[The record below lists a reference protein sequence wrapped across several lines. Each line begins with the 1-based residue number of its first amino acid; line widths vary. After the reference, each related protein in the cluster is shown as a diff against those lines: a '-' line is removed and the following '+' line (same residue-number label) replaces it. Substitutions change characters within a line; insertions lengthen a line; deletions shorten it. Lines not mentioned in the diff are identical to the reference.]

1 MGLRLA
7 SLFALWLALSCA
19 NEIKKGRTQNHGHYV
34 CSTWGNNHFKTFDGD
49 FYQFPGLC
57 DYNFASDCRESYQEF
72 SVHVQRAVNEN
83 GHPEMQY
90 VLITIKDVAIY
101 LTQNTVV
108 VDQEIVTTPYYSSGL
123 LIENNEVYTK
133 VYARAGLVLMWNRED
148 SLMLELDAKFNNNT
162 CGLCG
167 DYNGQQLYNEF
178 LSNDM
183 KFNPITF
190 GNMQKI
196 NKPNTVCEDPDETQ
210 TVSTCNQHRDEC
222 LNLLTS
228 SVFADCEFR
237 LNLEMYVQACM
248 QDKCACQGA
257 EDSFC
262 LCSTISEYSRQC
274 SHAGGRPGSWRTE
287 EFCPKTC
294 PGNMI
299 YQESSSPC
307 ISTCSHLEI
316 SSLCEEHFMD
326 GCFCPEGT
334 VYDDINGK
342 GCVSVNQCHCKQHG
356 SLYSP
361 GQNITNECEEC
372 TCDSGRWVCKQL
384 SCPGSCLV
392 EGGAHITTFDG
403 KKYTFH
409 GDCYYVLSK
418 KSINDTHAL
427 LAELSPC
434 GSTDKQTCLKTV
446 VLLID
451 HKKNILVF
459 RSDGTVL
466 LNELEVHL
474 PHVTASFSIFQPT
487 SYHLIV
493 HTYFGLKLQIQL
505 VPIMQLFVIVDQ
517 SAQGKL
523 QGLCGNFNGIECDDF
538 KTAGGLVEATGSA
551 FANTWKAQATCKDQ
565 VDNLEDPCAL
575 NFESENYAEYW
586 CSFLKNSESPFA
598 RCHSAIDPVEYYKR
612 CKYDTCSCKNSED
625 CLCGAL
631 SSYARACAF
640 KGIMLGGWRQTICN
654 KEVSS
659 CPASQVFRYNLTTC
673 QHTCRSLADGEKHC
687 LEGFIPIDGCGCPD
701 NTYMNEKGNCV
712 PISHCTCYYKGSYL
726 EPGDVIVKQEERCV
740 CRNAVLHCT
749 QVKIID
755 DKCLSPKIHFDCS
768 SVKSWSSQTPLQLSC
783 HTLDTDYFQTECVS
797 GCMCPQGLID
807 DGRGGCVKEQD
818 CPCIHNKEFYSP
830 GENVKVGCNK
840 CTCQKGRW
848 TCTNHVCYGTCTVY
862 GSGHYI
868 SFDGKHYDFDGHC
881 EYVAAQDYCG
891 EDPRGS
897 FSIVT
902 VNVPCGTTG
911 VTCSKA
917 IKLFL
922 GKIELKLEDK
932 QYLEIQREDGD
943 DIQYWTRTVGLYLVI
958 EASNGVMLIWD
969 KKTTIFISLL
979 PYYKGKICGLCGNF
993 DDKSNNDFTTRS
1005 GLLVTSSLEFGNS
1018 WKQSGSC
1025 PDVVDE
1031 ILPCNLKPHRKSWAE
1046 KECSIIQSKVF
1057 KDCHAK
1063 VDPTPFYDN
1072 CVHDA
1077 CSCDSGGDCECFC
1090 SAVAAYAQACNNTG
1104 VCVFWRTP
1112 DICPIF
1118 CDYYNSRNECKW
1130 HYEPCGRQI
1139 KTCRIINNVSTNFSL
1154 PYLEGCYPRCLNDKP
1169 IFDEDANTCVTE
1181 DECGCYIGNGTRYKP
1196 GEEVPTD
1203 KPCQK
1208 CECNSTGNIMC
1219 KPVPGCPSTTTPTTT
1234 PITTTTTTTT
1244 TPTTTTTTTV
1254 PTSTITTETTT
1265 VPTTTSSTSTTPC
1278 TPMYEY
1284 CWWSSWIS
1292 VSVPEYGEDK
1302 GDDET
1307 YDKIRAWNAS
1317 AICEK
1322 PRNISC
1328 RAQKLP
1334 NVPIEDLGQKVQ
1346 CDVSTGLTCN
1356 NKDQVASLI
1365 PICYNYEIS
1374 VYCCSLVCPTTTP
1387 TTPTTTES
1395 STPTASTTTESP
1407 TTTLTTTTT
1416 STIPTSTTTTKIS
1429 TSTAMT
1435 TSETTPP
1442 TTTTTTTETT
1452 TSETTTPTTTTT
1464 TTVTTTPQT
1473 TTPTTTET
1481 TTSETTTPTT
1491 TTTVTTTPQTTTP
1504 TTTTT
1509 ETTTSETTTP
1519 TTTTTTTVTTTPQT
1533 TTPTT
1538 TTTETTTSETTTPTT
1553 TTTVTTTPQTTT
1565 PTTTTTETTT
1575 SETTTPTTTTTVTTT
1590 PQTTTPTTTTTTT
1603 TTTETTTSET
1613 TTPTTTTT
1621 TTVTTTPQTTTPTTT
1636 TTTTTTETTTSETTT
1651 PTTTTT
1657 TTVTTTPQT
1666 TTPTTTT
1673 TVTTTPQTTTPT
1685 TTTTETTTSET
1696 TTPTTTTTTT
1706 VTTTPQTTTP
1716 TTTTTTETTTSET
1729 TTPTTTT
1736 TTTETTT
1743 SETTTPT
1750 TTTTTETTTSET
1762 TTPTTTTTTT
1772 ETTTS
1777 ETTTTTT
1784 TTTTATTTPVPI
1796 PTTPTIT
1803 PTTTISTET
1812 PTPIPTTTLTTSTA
1826 KHPTLTPT
1834 PTPTTATTHT
1844 TKPST
1849 TTATTMPPSTPCT
1862 PMYEYCWWSSW
1873 ISVSVPEYG
1882 EDKGDDETY
1891 DKIRAWNASA
1901 ICEKPR
1907 NISCRAQK
1915 LPNVPIEDLG
1925 QKVQCD
1931 VSTGL
1936 TCNNKDQVA
1945 SLIPICYNYEISV
1958 YCCSL
1963 VCPTTTPTTPTTT
1976 ESSTPTASTTTESP
1990 TTTLTTTTTSTI
2002 PTSTTTTKISTST
2015 AMTTSETTPPT
2026 TTTTTTETTT
2036 SETTTPTTTT
2046 TTTVTTTPQ
2055 TTTPTTTETTTSETT
2070 TPTTTTTVTTTP
2082 QTTTPTTT
2090 TTETTTSETTTPT
2103 TTTTTTVTTTPQ
2115 TTTPTTTTTETTT
2128 SETTTP
2134 TTTTT
2139 VTTTPQ
2145 TTTPTTTTTETTTS
2159 ETTTPTTTTTVTT
2172 TPQTTTP
2179 TTTTT
2184 TTTTETTTSETTTPT
2199 TTTTTTVTTTPQ
2211 TTTPTTTTTVTTTP
2225 QTTTPTTTT
2234 TETTTSETTTSTTT
2248 TIVTTTP
2255 QTTTPTT
2262 TTTETTTSETT
2273 TPTTTT
2279 TVTTTLQTTT
2289 PTTTTTETTTSETTT
2304 PTTTT
2309 TVTTTPQTTTPTT
2322 TETTTSE
2329 TTTPTTTT
2337 TVTTTPQTTTP
2348 TTTTTTTTTE
2358 TTTSETTTP
2367 TTTTT
2372 TTVTTTPQT
2381 TTPTTTTTE
2390 TTTSETTTP
2399 TTTTT
2404 TTETTTSETTTPTT
2418 TTTTTET
2425 TTPQTTT
2432 PTTTTTTTE
2441 TTTSETTTPTTTTT
2455 ETTTS
2460 ETTTPTTTTTETT
2473 TSETTTPTTT
2483 TITATTTPTTTTT
2496 TATTTS
2502 KTISTT
2508 IPYGCVLPNDTI
2520 IPPGESYWP
2529 CNCTKAICISN
2540 DTWHLNT
2547 IVCEPPPK
2555 PNCTNGLSPVLVQGE
2570 CCWHWE
2576 CDCYC
2581 TGWGDPH
2588 YVTFDGQYY
2597 SYQGNCTYVLVEE
2610 INKKIDNFGVYIDNY
2625 HCDARDRVSCPRTL
2639 IVRHETQEVHV
2650 KTLRMFPFQIQVTVN
2665 NKEVA
2670 TPYEKYGVRVF
2681 KSGINHVVEI
2691 SRLEVNITY
2700 NGLAFSIRLPYKKF
2714 GNNTQ
2719 GQCGTCTNNTAD
2731 DCMLPDGEIID
2742 NCETMADHWVINDPE
2757 KPHCSPSP
2765 TKAPPITPPP
2775 CKPSDLCK
2783 LIKEGPFKACHP
2795 FVNPDHFYAA
2805 CVFDSCAVP
2814 NSKLECA
2821 SLQSYA
2827 AVCADQGVCVD
2838 WRGHTRDTCPLKCPS
2853 HKVYKACGPIEEKTC
2868 KSSQVAQNQTSH
2880 VEGCFCP
2887 DGTIPYGDGVDVCV
2901 DSCEC
2906 CIGPDNEPRKFGE
2919 RFESDCKNCI
2929 CLEGGSG
2936 IVCEPLKC
2944 SEQEDNPS
2952 CSDEGFYEVTEVN
2965 PANICC
2971 NITSCRCNVTFCTT
2985 IPPKCKLGYELVS
2998 DIPPGKCCPTYG
3010 CVPKKVCVLQN
3021 AEYLPGSPVF
3031 ADKCH
3036 NCVCTDKS
3044 NSSGLNV
3051 ITCKHIPCIEVCQPG
3066 YELKDVKG
3074 ECCPKC
3080 VQTKCVVNK
3089 DDNTVLIL
3097 NPGKM
3102 ENDPKNNCTVYSCV
3116 SIKGQLISSTS
3127 EITCPPFNE
3136 ENCQAG
3142 TVTLLPNGCCKTC
3155 IPRESPSPCSVTQ
3168 IWNHITHNGCR
3179 SVDKV
3184 YLTQCEGSCGT
3195 FSIYS
3200 AEANSME
3207 HKCSCCRE
3215 AATSK
3220 KQVLLQCP
3228 DGKSVMH
3235 SYLHVDRCECLG
3247 TECTESSSSEN
3258 SKSNEQSKESE
3269 EKSTIER
3276 VKRAIQKILK

>member
-57 DYNFASDCRESYQEF
+57 DYNFASDCRGSYQEF

-90 VLITIKDVAIY
+90 VLITIKDVAMY
-101 LTQNTVV
+101 LTRNTVV

-123 LIENNEVYTK
+123 LIESNEVYTK

-148 SLMLELDAKFNNNT
+148 SLMLELDPKFNNNT

-183 KFNPITF
+183 IFNPITF

-196 NKPNTVCEDPDETQ
+196 NKPNTLCEDPDETQ

-237 LNLEMYVQACM
+237 LNLEKYVQACM

-287 EFCPKTC
+287 EFCPKRC

-299 YQESSSPC
+299 YLESSSPC

-316 SSLCEEHFMD
+316 SNLCEEHFMD

-334 VYDDINGK
+334 VYDDISGK

-356 SLYSP
+356 FLYSP

-418 KSINDTHAL
+418 ESINDTHAL

-565 VDNLEDPCAL
+565 VDNLEDPCVL
-575 NFESENYAEYW
+575 SFESENYAEYW

-598 RCHSAIDPVEYYKR
+598 RCHSVIDPVEYYKR
-612 CKYDTCSCKNSED
+612 CKYDTCSCKNSEE

-749 QVKIID
+749 QVKIIN
-755 DKCLSPKIHFDCS
+755 DKCPSPKIHFDCS

-797 GCMCPQGLID
+797 GCVCPHGLID
-807 DGRGGCVKEQD
+807 DGRGGCVKEKD

-830 GENVKVGCNK
+830 GEDVKVGCNK

-868 SFDGKHYDFDGHC
+868 SFDGKYYDFDGHC

-897 FSIVT
+897 LSIVT

-917 IKLFL
+917 IKIFL
-922 GKIELKLEDK
+922 GKTELKLEEK
-932 QYLEIQREDGD
+932 QYVEIQRDVGEH
-943 DIQYWTRTVGLYLVI
+943 IRYWNRTVGLYLVI

-969 KKTTIFISLL
+969 KKTTIFIKLT
-979 PYYKGKICGLCGNF
+979 PNYKGKICGLCGNF

-1005 GLLVTSSLEFGNS
+1005 GLLVTNPLEFGNS
-1018 WKQSGSC
+1018 WKLSGSC
-1025 PDVVDE
+1025 PDVVE
-1031 ILPCNLKPHRKSWAE
+1031 EVLPCNLKPHRKSWAE
-1046 KECSIIQSKVF
+1046 KECSIIRSEVF
-1057 KDCHAK
+1057 KVCHAK
-1063 VDPTPFYDN
+1063 VDPAPFYDN

-1090 SAVAAYAQACNNTG
+1090 SAVAAYAQECIKAEA
-1104 VCVFWRTP
+1104 CVFWRTP

-1118 CDYYNSRNECKW
+1118 CDYYNPRNECEW

-1139 KTCRIINNVSTNFSL
+1139 LTCRIINNVSTNFSL
-1154 PYLEGCYPRCLNDKP
+1154 PYLEGCYPRCPEEKP
-1169 IFDEDANTCVTE
+1169 IFDEDLRKCVPE
-1181 DECGCYIGNGTRYKP
+1181 DQCGCYIENGTRYENGSKIPTEDLCLEWLSFNNHPYYHTHNHHHHHHHHADNHCNYHCANINNYNRDHNSSHHDVFNLYNTPCTPMFEYCWWSSWISVSVPEYGEDKGDNETYEKIRAWNASAICEKP
-1196 GEEVPTD
+1196 QNISCRAQKLPDVPIED
-1203 KPCQK
+1203 LGQK
-1208 CECNSTGNIMC
+1208 VQCNVSTGLTC
-1219 KPVPGCPSTTTPTTT
+1219 KNKDQVESLIPVCYDYEISVYCCLSVCSTPTPTTPTTTESSTPTASTTTESPTTTLTTTTTSTIPTSTTTTKISTSTATPTPETTTPTTT
-1234 PITTTTTTTT
+1234 ITTTTTETTTSETT
-1244 TPTTTTTTTV
+1244 TPTTTTTTTTETTTSETTT
-1254 PTSTITTETTT
+1254 PTTTTTETTT
-1265 VPTTTSSTSTTPC
+1265 SETTTPTTTTTTTETTTSETTTPTTTTTTETTTSETTTPTTTTTTTTTTETTTSETTTPTTTTTSETTTPTTTTTTETTTSETTTPTTTTTTTETTTSETTTPTTTTTTETTTSETTTPTTTTTTETTTSETTTPTTTTTTTETTTSETTTPTTTTTTTETTTSETTTPTTTTTTTTTETTTSETTTPTTTTTTTETTTSETTTPTTTTTTETTTSETTTPTTTTTTTETTTSETTTPTTTTTETTTSETTTTTTITTATTTPVTTTTSSTSTTPC
-1278 TPMYEY
+1278 TPMFEY

-1307 YDKIRAWNAS
+1307 YEKIRAWNAS

-1322 PRNISC
+1322 PQNISC

-1334 NVPIEDLGQKVQ
+1334 DVPIEDLGQKVQ
-1346 CDVSTGLTCN
+1346 CNVSTGLTCK
-1356 NKDQVASLI
+1356 NKDQVESLI
-1365 PICYNYEIS
+1365 PVCYDYEIS
-1374 VYCCSLVCPTTTP
+1374 VYCCLSVCSTPTP

-1442 TTTTTTTETT
+1442 TTTTVTSTPPTTTPTTTTTTTVTTTPQTTTPTTTTTETT
-1452 TSETTTPTTTTT
+1452 TSETTTPTTTPTTTVTTTLQTTTPTTTTTETTTSETMTPTTTTTTVTTTPQTTTPTTTETTTSETTTPTTTTTTVTTTPQTTTPTTTETTTSETTTPTTTTTVTTTPQTTTPTTTETTTSETTTPTTTTTVTTTPQTTTPTTTETTTSETTTPTTTTTVTTTPQTTTPTTTETTTSETTTPTTTTTTVTTTPQTTTPTTTETTTSETTTPTTTTTVTTTPQTTTPTTTETTTSETTTPTTTTTVTTTPQTTTPTTTTTETTTSETTTPTTTTTVTTTPQTTTPTTTETTTSETTTPTTT

-1538 TTTETTTSETTTPTT
+1538 TTTVTTTPQTTPTTTTITATTTPTT

-1565 PTTTTTETTT
+1565 PT
-1575 SETTTPTTTTTVTTT
+1575 
-1590 PQTTTPTTTTTTT
+1590 
-1603 TTTETTTSET
+1603 
-1613 TTPTTTTT
+1613 
-1621 TTVTTTPQTTTPTTT
+1621 
-1636 TTTTTTETTTSETTT
+1636 
-1651 PTTTTT
+1651 
-1657 TTVTTTPQT
+1657 
-1666 TTPTTTT
+1666 
-1673 TVTTTPQTTTPT
+1673 
-1685 TTTTETTTSET
+1685 
-1696 TTPTTTTTTT
+1696 
-1706 VTTTPQTTTP
+1706 
-1716 TTTTTTETTTSET
+1716 
-1729 TTPTTTT
+1729 
-1736 TTTETTT
+1736 
-1743 SETTTPT
+1743 
-1750 TTTTTETTTSET
+1750 
-1762 TTPTTTTTTT
+1762 
-1772 ETTTS
+1772 
-1777 ETTTTTT
+1777 
-1784 TTTTATTTPVPI
+1784 I
-1796 PTTPTIT
+1796 
-1803 PTTTISTET
+1803 TTTI
-1812 PTPIPTTTLTTSTA
+1812 
-1826 KHPTLTPT
+1826 
-1834 PTPTTATTHT
+1834 AT
-1844 TKPST
+1844 
-1849 TTATTMPPSTPCT
+1849 
-1862 PMYEYCWWSSW
+1862 
-1873 ISVSVPEYG
+1873 
-1882 EDKGDDETY
+1882 
-1891 DKIRAWNASA
+1891 
-1901 ICEKPR
+1901 
-1907 NISCRAQK
+1907 
-1915 LPNVPIEDLG
+1915 
-1925 QKVQCD
+1925 
-1931 VSTGL
+1931 
-1936 TCNNKDQVA
+1936 
-1945 SLIPICYNYEISV
+1945 
-1958 YCCSL
+1958 
-1963 VCPTTTPTTPTTT
+1963 
-1976 ESSTPTASTTTESP
+1976 
-1990 TTTLTTTTTSTI
+1990 
-2002 PTSTTTTKISTST
+2002 
-2015 AMTTSETTPPT
+2015 
-2026 TTTTTTETTT
+2026 
-2036 SETTTPTTTT
+2036 
-2046 TTTVTTTPQ
+2046 
-2055 TTTPTTTETTTSETT
+2055 
-2070 TPTTTTTVTTTP
+2070 
-2082 QTTTPTTT
+2082 
-2090 TTETTTSETTTPT
+2090 
-2103 TTTTTTVTTTPQ
+2103 
-2115 TTTPTTTTTETTT
+2115 
-2128 SETTTP
+2128 
-2134 TTTTT
+2134 
-2139 VTTTPQ
+2139 
-2145 TTTPTTTTTETTTS
+2145 
-2159 ETTTPTTTTTVTT
+2159 
-2172 TPQTTTP
+2172 
-2179 TTTTT
+2179 
-2184 TTTTETTTSETTTPT
+2184 
-2199 TTTTTTVTTTPQ
+2199 
-2211 TTTPTTTTTVTTTP
+2211 
-2225 QTTTPTTTT
+2225 
-2234 TETTTSETTTSTTT
+2234 
-2248 TIVTTTP
+2248 
-2255 QTTTPTT
+2255 
-2262 TTTETTTSETT
+2262 
-2273 TPTTTT
+2273 
-2279 TVTTTLQTTT
+2279 
-2289 PTTTTTETTTSETTT
+2289 
-2304 PTTTT
+2304 
-2309 TVTTTPQTTTPTT
+2309 
-2322 TETTTSE
+2322 
-2329 TTTPTTTT
+2329 
-2337 TVTTTPQTTTP
+2337 
-2348 TTTTTTTTTE
+2348 
-2358 TTTSETTTP
+2358 
-2367 TTTTT
+2367 
-2372 TTVTTTPQT
+2372 
-2381 TTPTTTTTE
+2381 
-2390 TTTSETTTP
+2390 
-2399 TTTTT
+2399 
-2404 TTETTTSETTTPTT
+2404 
-2418 TTTTTET
+2418 
-2425 TTPQTTT
+2425 
-2432 PTTTTTTTE
+2432 
-2441 TTTSETTTPTTTTT
+2441 
-2455 ETTTS
+2455 
-2460 ETTTPTTTTTETT
+2460 
-2473 TSETTTPTTT
+2473 
-2483 TITATTTPTTTTT
+2483 
-2496 TATTTS
+2496 
-2502 KTISTT
+2502 TT
-2508 IPYGCVLPNDTI
+2508 IPYGCELPNNTI

-2540 DTWHLNT
+2540 NTWYLVT
-2547 IVCEPPPK
+2547 TECELPPK
-2555 PNCTNGLSPVLVQGE
+2555 PSCTNGLSPVLVQGE
-2570 CCWHWE
+2570 CCPQWQ

-2639 IVRHETQEVHV
+2639 IVRHETQEVRI

-2681 KSGINHVVEI
+2681 KSGINHVVDI
-2691 SRLEVNITY
+2691 SRLGVNVTY
-2700 NGLAFSIRLPYKKF
+2700 NGLAFSIRLPYQRF

-2731 DCMLPDGEIID
+2731 DCMLPGGEIIN

-2757 KPHCSPSP
+2757 KPHCFPSP
-2765 TKAPPITPPP
+2765 PTTAPSITPPP

-2838 WRGHTRDTCPLKCPS
+2838 WRGHTHDTCPLECPS
-2853 HKVYKACGPIEEKTC
+2853 HKVYKACGPIEEVTC

-2887 DGTIPYGDGVDVCV
+2887 EGTIPYGDGVDVCV
-2901 DSCEC
+2901 KICGC
-2906 CIGPDNEPRKFGE
+2906 VGPDNEPREFGE

-2944 SEQEDNPS
+2944 SEQEDKPS

-2985 IPPKCKLGYELVS
+2985 IPPKCKLGYELVG
-2998 DIPPGKCCPTYG
+2998 DIPPGKCCPTYE

-3021 AEYLPGSPVF
+3021 AEYLPGSPVL

-3036 NCVCTDKS
+3036 TCVCTDKS

-3051 ITCKHIPCIEVCQPG
+3051 ISCKHIPCIKVCQPG

-3097 NPGKM
+3097 NPGEM

-3127 EITCPPFNE
+3127 EITCPSFNE
-3136 ENCQAG
+3136 ENCKAG

-3155 IPRESPSPCSVTQ
+3155 IPLESPSPCSVTQ
-3168 IWNHITHNGCR
+3168 IWDHITHKGCR

-3228 DGKSVMH
+3228 NGKSVMH
-3235 SYLHVDRCECLG
+3235 RYLHVDRCECLD
-3247 TECTESSSSEN
+3247 TKCTESNSSEN

-3269 EKSTIER
+3269 EKSTIQR

>member
-90 VLITIKDVAIY
+90 VLITIKDVVMY
-101 LTQNTVV
+101 LTRNTVV

-123 LIENNEVYTK
+123 LIESNEVYTK

-148 SLMLELDAKFNNNT
+148 SLMLELDPKFNNNT

-183 KFNPITF
+183 IFNPITF

-196 NKPNTVCEDPDETQ
+196 NKPNTLCEDPDETQ

-237 LNLEMYVQACM
+237 LNLEKYVQACM

-287 EFCPKTC
+287 EFCPKRC

-316 SSLCEEHFMD
+316 SNLCEEHFMD

-418 KSINDTHAL
+418 ESINDTHAL

-565 VDNLEDPCAL
+565 VDNLEDPCVL
-575 NFESENYAEYW
+575 SFESENYAEYW

-598 RCHSAIDPVEYYKR
+598 RCHSVIDPVEYYKR
-612 CKYDTCSCKNSED
+612 CKYDTCSCKNSEE

-749 QVKIID
+749 QVKIIN
-755 DKCLSPKIHFDCS
+755 DKCPSPKIHFDCS

-797 GCMCPQGLID
+797 GCVCPHGLID
-807 DGRGGCVKEQD
+807 DGRGGCVKEKD

-830 GENVKVGCNK
+830 GEDVKVGCNK

-868 SFDGKHYDFDGHC
+868 SFDGKYYDFDGHC

-897 FSIVT
+897 LSIVT

-917 IKLFL
+917 IKIFL
-922 GKIELKLEDK
+922 GKTELKLEEK
-932 QYLEIQREDGD
+932 QYVEIQRDVGD
-943 DIQYWTRTVGLYLVI
+943 HVRYWNRTVGLYLVI

-969 KKTTIFISLL
+969 KKTTIFIKLT
-979 PYYKGKICGLCGNF
+979 PNYKGKICGLCGNF

-1005 GLLVTSSLEFGNS
+1005 GLLVTNPLEFGNS
-1018 WKQSGSC
+1018 WKLSGSC
-1025 PDVVDE
+1025 PDVVEE

-1046 KECSIIQSKVF
+1046 KECSIIRSEVF
-1057 KDCHAK
+1057 KVCHAK
-1063 VDPTPFYDN
+1063 VDPAPFYDN

-1090 SAVAAYAQACNNTG
+1090 SAVAAYAQECIKAEA
-1104 VCVFWRTP
+1104 CVFWRTP

-1118 CDYYNSRNECKW
+1118 CDYYNPRNECEW

-1139 KTCRIINNVSTNFSL
+1139 LTCRIINNVSTNFSL
-1154 PYLEGCYPRCLNDKP
+1154 PYLEGCYPRCPEEKP
-1169 IFDEDANTCVTE
+1169 IFDEDLRKCVPE
-1181 DECGCYIGNGTRYKP
+1181 DQCGCYIENGTRYENGSKI
-1196 GEEVPTD
+1196 PTED
-1203 KPCQK
+1203 LCLDWLYHNPNNHYTHYYHTHNHHHHHHHHADNHYNYHCA
-1208 CECNSTGNIMC
+1208 NINYYN
-1219 KPVPGCPSTTTPTTT
+1219 KYSTTGD
-1234 PITTTTTTTT
+1234 
-1244 TPTTTTTTTV
+1244 
-1254 PTSTITTETTT
+1254 
-1265 VPTTTSSTSTTPC
+1265 C
-1278 TPMYEY
+1278 
-1284 CWWSSWIS
+1284 CWWSDWID
-1292 VSVPEYGEDK
+1292 VSYPKYGPDS
-1302 GDDET
+1302 GDNET
-1307 YDKIRAWNAS
+1307 YAKIREWNAS
-1317 AICEK
+1317 VICEN
-1322 PRNISC
+1322 PLYISC
-1328 RAQKLP
+1328 RAEKFP
-1334 NVPIEDLGQKVQ
+1334 DISIEDLGQKVQ
-1346 CDVSTGLTCN
+1346 CDVSTGLTCY
-1356 NKDQVASLI
+1356 NKDQVSGGMI
-1365 PICYNYEIS
+1365 PIPVCLNYEIR
-1374 VYCCSLVCPTTTP
+1374 VYCCWPECTSTTT
-1387 TTPTTTES
+1387 TTTVTPTTTES
-1395 STPTASTTTESP
+1395 P
-1407 TTTLTTTTT
+1407 
-1416 STIPTSTTTTKIS
+1416 
-1429 TSTAMT
+1429 
-1435 TSETTPP
+1435 
-1442 TTTTTTTETT
+1442 
-1452 TSETTTPTTTTT
+1452 TPTTTTT
-1464 TTVTTTPQT
+1464 TEPPTPTPTPTQT
-1473 TTPTTTET
+1473 TTTISTTET
-1481 TTSETTTPTT
+1481 P
-1491 TTTVTTTPQTTTP
+1491 
-1504 TTTTT
+1504 
-1509 ETTTSETTTP
+1509 
-1519 TTTTTTTVTTTPQT
+1519 
-1533 TTPTT
+1533 
-1538 TTTETTTSETTTPTT
+1538 
-1553 TTTVTTTPQTTT
+1553 
-1565 PTTTTTETTT
+1565 
-1575 SETTTPTTTTTVTTT
+1575 
-1590 PQTTTPTTTTTTT
+1590 TTTPTTTTTTT
-1603 TTTETTTSET
+1603 TESP
-1613 TTPTTTTT
+1613 TPTTTTT
-1621 TTVTTTPQTTTPTTT
+1621 TESPTPTPTTTTTEPPTPTPTSTQTTTTISTTETPTTTPTTT
-1636 TTTTTTETTTSETTT
+1636 TTTTTES
-1651 PTTTTT
+1651 P
-1657 TTVTTTPQT
+1657 
-1666 TTPTTTT
+1666 
-1673 TVTTTPQTTTPT
+1673 
-1685 TTTTETTTSET
+1685 
-1696 TTPTTTTTTT
+1696 
-1706 VTTTPQTTTP
+1706 TP
-1716 TTTTTTETTTSET
+1716 TTTTTTES
-1729 TTPTTTT
+1729 
-1736 TTTETTT
+1736 
-1743 SETTTPT
+1743 
-1750 TTTTTETTTSET
+1750 
-1762 TTPTTTTTTT
+1762 
-1772 ETTTS
+1772 
-1777 ETTTTTT
+1777 
-1784 TTTTATTTPVPI
+1784 
-1796 PTTPTIT
+1796 
-1803 PTTTISTET
+1803 
-1812 PTPIPTTTLTTSTA
+1812 PTP
-1826 KHPTLTPT
+1826 
-1834 PTPTTATTHT
+1834 
-1844 TKPST
+1844 
-1849 TTATTMPPSTPCT
+1849 
-1862 PMYEYCWWSSW
+1862 
-1873 ISVSVPEYG
+1873 
-1882 EDKGDDETY
+1882 
-1891 DKIRAWNASA
+1891 
-1901 ICEKPR
+1901 
-1907 NISCRAQK
+1907 
-1915 LPNVPIEDLG
+1915 
-1925 QKVQCD
+1925 
-1931 VSTGL
+1931 
-1936 TCNNKDQVA
+1936 
-1945 SLIPICYNYEISV
+1945 
-1958 YCCSL
+1958 
-1963 VCPTTTPTTPTTT
+1963 
-1976 ESSTPTASTTTESP
+1976 
-1990 TTTLTTTTTSTI
+1990 
-2002 PTSTTTTKISTST
+2002 
-2015 AMTTSETTPPT
+2015 
-2026 TTTTTTETTT
+2026 
-2036 SETTTPTTTT
+2036 
-2046 TTTVTTTPQ
+2046 
-2055 TTTPTTTETTTSETT
+2055 
-2070 TPTTTTTVTTTP
+2070 
-2082 QTTTPTTT
+2082 TPTTT
-2090 TTETTTSETTTPT
+2090 TTEPPTPTPTSTQT
-2103 TTTTTTVTTTPQ
+2103 TTTIS
-2115 TTTPTTTTTETTT
+2115 TTET
-2128 SETTTP
+2128 P
-2134 TTTTT
+2134 
-2139 VTTTPQ
+2139 
-2145 TTTPTTTTTETTTS
+2145 
-2159 ETTTPTTTTTVTT
+2159 
-2172 TPQTTTP
+2172 TTTP

-2184 TTTTETTTSETTTPT
+2184 TTTESPTPT
-2199 TTTTTTVTTTPQ
+2199 TTTTTEPP
-2211 TTTPTTTTTVTTTP
+2211 TPT
-2225 QTTTPTTTT
+2225 PTSTQ
-2234 TETTTSETTTSTTT
+2234 TTT
-2248 TIVTTTP
+2248 TIS
-2255 QTTTPTT
+2255 
-2262 TTTETTTSETT
+2262 TTET
-2273 TPTTTT
+2273 P
-2279 TVTTTLQTTT
+2279 
-2289 PTTTTTETTTSETTT
+2289 
-2304 PTTTT
+2304 
-2309 TVTTTPQTTTPTT
+2309 
-2322 TETTTSE
+2322 
-2329 TTTPTTTT
+2329 
-2337 TVTTTPQTTTP
+2337 TTTP
-2348 TTTTTTTTTE
+2348 TTTTTTTTESPTPTTTTTTESPTPTPTTTTTEPPTPTPTSTQTTTTISTTE
-2358 TTTSETTTP
+2358 TPTTTP

-2372 TTVTTTPQT
+2372 TTTESP
-2381 TTPTTTTTE
+2381 TPTTTTTTE
-2390 TTTSETTTP
+2390 PPTPTPTSTQTTTTISTTETPTTTP

-2404 TTETTTSETTTPTT
+2404 TTTESPTPTTTTTTESPTPTPTTTTTEPPTPTPTSTQTTTTISTTETPTTTPTT
-2418 TTTTTET
+2418 TTTTTTESPTPT
-2425 TTPQTTT
+2425 TTTTTESPTPTPTTTTTEPPTPTPTSTQTTTTISTTETPTTT
-2432 PTTTTTTTE
+2432 PTTTTTTTTE
-2441 TTTSETTTPTTTTT
+2441 SPTPTTTTTTESPTPTPTTTTT
-2455 ETTTS
+2455 EPP
-2460 ETTTPTTTTTETT
+2460 TPTP
-2473 TSETTTPTTT
+2473 TSTQTTT
-2483 TITATTTPTTTTT
+2483 TISTTETPTTTPTTTTT
-2496 TATTTS
+2496 TTTESPTPTTTTTTEPPTPTPTS
-2502 KTISTT
+2502 TQTTTTISTT
-2508 IPYGCVLPNDTI
+2508 ETPTTTPTTTTTTTTESPTPTTTTTTESPTPTPTTTTTEPPTPTPTSTQTTTTISTTETPTTTPTTTTTTTTESPTPTTTTTTESPTPTPTTTTTKPPTPTPTSTQTTTTISTTETPTTTPTTTTTTTTESPTPTTTTTTESPTPTPTTTTTEPPTPTPTSTQTTTTISTTETPTTTPTTTTTTTTEPPTSTTTTTTRSTTEPPTTTPTTTTTSTVPPSTSTTGTTTSILTTTTTPETPTTPGTTTPKTTSSPPKLRPCTLPNDTTTTI
-2520 IPPGESYWP
+2520 QPGESYWP

-2540 DTWHLNT
+2540 NTWYLVT
-2547 IVCEPPPK
+2547 TECELPPK
-2555 PNCTNGLSPVLVQGE
+2555 PSCTNGLSPVLVQGE
-2570 CCWHWE
+2570 CCPQWQ

-2639 IVRHETQEVHV
+2639 IVRHETQEVRI

-2681 KSGINHVVEI
+2681 KSGINHVVDI
-2691 SRLEVNITY
+2691 SRLGVNVTY
-2700 NGLAFSIRLPYKKF
+2700 NGLAFSIRLSYQSF

-2719 GQCGTCTNNTAD
+2719 GQCGTCTNNTTD
-2731 DCMLPDGEIID
+2731 DCMLPGGKIID

-2757 KPHCSPSP
+2757 KPHCPPSPP
-2765 TKAPPITPPP
+2765 TKAPPITPPS

-2853 HKVYKACGPIEEKTC
+2853 HKVYKACGPIEEETC

-2901 DSCEC
+2901 DSCEI
-2906 CIGPDNEPRKFGE
+2906 CIGPDNKPRKFGE

-2944 SEQEDNPS
+2944 SEQEDKPS

-2985 IPPKCKLGYELVS
+2985 IPPKCKLGYELVG
-2998 DIPPGKCCPTYG
+2998 DIPPGKCCPTYE

-3021 AEYLPGSPVF
+3021 AEYLPGSPVL

-3036 NCVCTDKS
+3036 TCVCTDKS

-3051 ITCKHIPCIEVCQPG
+3051 ISCKHIPCTEVCKPG

-3097 NPGKM
+3097 NPGEM

-3127 EITCPPFNE
+3127 EITCPSFNE
-3136 ENCQAG
+3136 ENCKAG

-3168 IWNHITHNGCR
+3168 IWDHITHKGCR

-3228 DGKSVMH
+3228 NGKSVMH
-3235 SYLHVDRCECLG
+3235 RYLHVDRCECLG
-3247 TECTESSSSEN
+3247 TKCTESNSSEN

-3269 EKSTIER
+3269 EKSTIQR

>member
-1 MGLRLA
+1 
-7 SLFALWLALSCA
+7 
-19 NEIKKGRTQNHGHYV
+19 
-34 CSTWGNNHFKTFDGD
+34 
-49 FYQFPGLC
+49 
-57 DYNFASDCRESYQEF
+57 
-72 SVHVQRAVNEN
+72 
-83 GHPEMQY
+83 MQY
-90 VLITIKDVAIY
+90 VLITIKDVPIY

-108 VDQEIVTTPYYSSGL
+108 VDQEVVTTPYYSSGL
-123 LIENNEVYTK
+123 LIEKNEVYTK

-178 LSNDM
+178 LSNNM

-196 NKPNTVCEDPDETQ
+196 NKPNTVCEDPDESQ

-299 YQESSSPC
+299 YKESSSPC

-418 KSINDTHAL
+418 ESVNDTHAL
-427 LAELSPC
+427 LAELTPC

-575 NFESENYAEYW
+575 SFESENYAEYW

-612 CKYDTCSCKNSED
+612 CKYDTCSCKNSEE
-625 CLCGAL
+625 CLCGAV

-701 NTYMNEKGNCV
+701 NTYMNEKG
-712 PISHCTCYYKGSYL
+712 
-726 EPGDVIVKQEERCV
+726 
-740 CRNAVLHCT
+740 
-749 QVKIID
+749 
-755 DKCLSPKIHFDCS
+755 
-768 SVKSWSSQTPLQLSC
+768 
-783 HTLDTDYFQTECVS
+783 
-797 GCMCPQGLID
+797 
-807 DGRGGCVKEQD
+807 
-818 CPCIHNKEFYSP
+818 
-830 GENVKVGCNK
+830 
-840 CTCQKGRW
+840 RW
-848 TCTNHVCYGTCTVY
+848 TCTNRVCYGTCTVY

-868 SFDGKHYDFDGHC
+868 SFDGKYYDFDGHC

-891 EDPRGS
+891 EDARGS
-897 FSIVT
+897 LSIVT

-917 IKLFL
+917 IKIFL
-922 GKIELKLEDK
+922 GKTELKLEEK
-932 QYLEIQREDGD
+932 QYLEIQRDVGD
-943 DIQYWTRTVGLYLVI
+943 HVRYWNRTVGLYLVI
-958 EASNGVMLIWD
+958 EASNGMMLIWD
-969 KKTTIFISLL
+969 KKTTIFIKLT
-979 PYYKGKICGLCGNF
+979 PNYKGKICGLCGNF

-1005 GLLVTSSLEFGNS
+1005 GLLVTNPLEFGNS
-1018 WKQSGSC
+1018 WKLSGSC
-1025 PDVVDE
+1025 PDVVEE

-1046 KECSIIQSKVF
+1046 KECSIIRSDVF
-1057 KDCHAK
+1057 KVCHAK
-1063 VDPTPFYDN
+1063 VDPAPFYDN

-1090 SAVAAYAQACNNTG
+1090 SAVAAYAQECIKAEA
-1104 VCVFWRTP
+1104 CVFWRTP

-1118 CDYYNSRNECKW
+1118 CDYYNPRNECEW

-1139 KTCRIINNVSTNFSL
+1139 LTCRIINNVSTNFSL
-1154 PYLEGCYPRCLNDKP
+1154 PYLEGCYPRCPEEKP
-1169 IFDEDANTCVTE
+1169 IFDEDLRKCVRE
-1181 DECGCYIGNGTRYKP
+1181 DQCGCYTENGTRYENGSKI
-1196 GEEVPTD
+1196 PTED
-1203 KPCQK
+1203 PCL
-1208 CECNSTGNIMC
+1208 ECLYNNHYNHYYHIHHHINDYHSDNDTYHYYTDYHLSTTKHPTLTPTPTPTTATTNTT
-1219 KPVPGCPSTTTPTTT
+1219 KPSTTTATTMPRSSTTT
-1234 PITTTTTTTT
+1234 G
-1244 TPTTTTTTTV
+1244 
-1254 PTSTITTETTT
+1254 
-1265 VPTTTSSTSTTPC
+1265 TTTSTSVATCIPG
-1278 TPMYEY
+1278 PSY
-1284 CWWSSWIS
+1284 CSWTDWFD
-1292 VSVPEYGEDK
+1292 VSYPKYGPEG
-1302 GDDET
+1302 GDYET
-1307 YDKIRAWNAS
+1307 YINITAWNAS
-1317 AICEK
+1317 AICET
-1322 PRNISC
+1322 PLNISC
-1328 RAQKLP
+1328 RAQKFP
-1334 NVPIEDLGQKVQ
+1334 DISIEDLGQKVQ

-1356 NKDQVASLI
+1356 NKDQIPGDMI
-1365 PICYNYEIS
+1365 PIPMCLNYEIR
-1374 VYCCSLVCPTTTP
+1374 VYCCSPPYPIC
-1387 TTPTTTES
+1387 
-1395 STPTASTTTESP
+1395 STTT
-1407 TTTLTTTTT
+1407 
-1416 STIPTSTTTTKIS
+1416 
-1429 TSTAMT
+1429 
-1435 TSETTPP
+1435 
-1442 TTTTTTTETT
+1442 
-1452 TSETTTPTTTTT
+1452 
-1464 TTVTTTPQT
+1464 
-1473 TTPTTTET
+1473 
-1481 TTSETTTPTT
+1481 
-1491 TTTVTTTPQTTTP
+1491 QTTTP
-1504 TTTTT
+1504 TTTT
-1509 ETTTSETTTP
+1509 
-1519 TTTTTTTVTTTPQT
+1519 
-1533 TTPTT
+1533 
-1538 TTTETTTSETTTPTT
+1538 
-1553 TTTVTTTPQTTT
+1553 
-1565 PTTTTTETTT
+1565 
-1575 SETTTPTTTTTVTTT
+1575 
-1590 PQTTTPTTTTTTT
+1590 
-1603 TTTETTTSET
+1603 
-1613 TTPTTTTT
+1613 
-1621 TTVTTTPQTTTPTTT
+1621 
-1636 TTTTTTETTTSETTT
+1636 
-1651 PTTTTT
+1651 
-1657 TTVTTTPQT
+1657 
-1666 TTPTTTT
+1666 
-1673 TVTTTPQTTTPT
+1673 
-1685 TTTTETTTSET
+1685 
-1696 TTPTTTTTTT
+1696 
-1706 VTTTPQTTTP
+1706 
-1716 TTTTTTETTTSET
+1716 
-1729 TTPTTTT
+1729 
-1736 TTTETTT
+1736 
-1743 SETTTPT
+1743 
-1750 TTTTTETTTSET
+1750 
-1762 TTPTTTTTTT
+1762 
-1772 ETTTS
+1772 
-1777 ETTTTTT
+1777 
-1784 TTTTATTTPVPI
+1784 ATTTP
-1796 PTTPTIT
+1796 
-1803 PTTTISTET
+1803 
-1812 PTPIPTTTLTTSTA
+1812 
-1826 KHPTLTPT
+1826 
-1834 PTPTTATTHT
+1834 
-1844 TKPST
+1844 
-1849 TTATTMPPSTPCT
+1849 
-1862 PMYEYCWWSSW
+1862 
-1873 ISVSVPEYG
+1873 G
-1882 EDKGDDETY
+1882 
-1891 DKIRAWNASA
+1891 
-1901 ICEKPR
+1901 
-1907 NISCRAQK
+1907 
-1915 LPNVPIEDLG
+1915 
-1925 QKVQCD
+1925 
-1931 VSTGL
+1931 
-1936 TCNNKDQVA
+1936 
-1945 SLIPICYNYEISV
+1945 
-1958 YCCSL
+1958 
-1963 VCPTTTPTTPTTT
+1963 
-1976 ESSTPTASTTTESP
+1976 
-1990 TTTLTTTTTSTI
+1990 
-2002 PTSTTTTKISTST
+2002 
-2015 AMTTSETTPPT
+2015 
-2026 TTTTTTETTT
+2026 
-2036 SETTTPTTTT
+2036 
-2046 TTTVTTTPQ
+2046 
-2055 TTTPTTTETTTSETT
+2055 
-2070 TPTTTTTVTTTP
+2070 
-2082 QTTTPTTT
+2082 
-2090 TTETTTSETTTPT
+2090 
-2103 TTTTTTVTTTPQ
+2103 
-2115 TTTPTTTTTETTT
+2115 
-2128 SETTTP
+2128 
-2134 TTTTT
+2134 
-2139 VTTTPQ
+2139 
-2145 TTTPTTTTTETTTS
+2145 
-2159 ETTTPTTTTTVTT
+2159 
-2172 TPQTTTP
+2172 
-2179 TTTTT
+2179 
-2184 TTTTETTTSETTTPT
+2184 
-2199 TTTTTTVTTTPQ
+2199 
-2211 TTTPTTTTTVTTTP
+2211 
-2225 QTTTPTTTT
+2225 
-2234 TETTTSETTTSTTT
+2234 
-2248 TIVTTTP
+2248 
-2255 QTTTPTT
+2255 
-2262 TTTETTTSETT
+2262 
-2273 TPTTTT
+2273 
-2279 TVTTTLQTTT
+2279 
-2289 PTTTTTETTTSETTT
+2289 
-2304 PTTTT
+2304 
-2309 TVTTTPQTTTPTT
+2309 
-2322 TETTTSE
+2322 
-2329 TTTPTTTT
+2329 
-2337 TVTTTPQTTTP
+2337 
-2348 TTTTTTTTTE
+2348 
-2358 TTTSETTTP
+2358 
-2367 TTTTT
+2367 
-2372 TTVTTTPQT
+2372 
-2381 TTPTTTTTE
+2381 
-2390 TTTSETTTP
+2390 
-2399 TTTTT
+2399 
-2404 TTETTTSETTTPTT
+2404 
-2418 TTTTTET
+2418 
-2425 TTPQTTT
+2425 
-2432 PTTTTTTTE
+2432 
-2441 TTTSETTTPTTTTT
+2441 
-2455 ETTTS
+2455 
-2460 ETTTPTTTTTETT
+2460 
-2473 TSETTTPTTT
+2473 
-2483 TITATTTPTTTTT
+2483 
-2496 TATTTS
+2496 
-2502 KTISTT
+2502 
-2508 IPYGCVLPNDTI
+2508 
-2520 IPPGESYWP
+2520 
-2529 CNCTKAICISN
+2529 
-2540 DTWHLNT
+2540 
-2547 IVCEPPPK
+2547 
-2555 PNCTNGLSPVLVQGE
+2555 
-2570 CCWHWE
+2570 
-2576 CDCYC
+2576 YC

-2588 YVTFDGQYY
+2588 YVTFDGRYY

-2691 SRLEVNITY
+2691 ARLGVNVTY

-2731 DCMLPDGEIID
+2731 DCMLPDGKIID

-2757 KPHCSPSP
+2757 KPHCSPSPP

-2853 HKVYKACGPIEEKTC
+2853 HKVYKACGPIEEETC

-2901 DSCEC
+2901 KTCGC
-2906 CIGPDNEPRKFGE
+2906 VGPDNEPREFGE
-2919 RFESDCKNCI
+2919 RFESDCKKCI

-3021 AEYLPGSPVF
+3021 AEYL
-3031 ADKCH
+3031 
-3036 NCVCTDKS
+3036 
-3044 NSSGLNV
+3044 
-3051 ITCKHIPCIEVCQPG
+3051 G

-3097 NPGKM
+3097 NPGEM

-3127 EITCPPFNE
+3127 EITCPPFSE

-3235 SYLHVDRCECLG
+3235 SYLHVDRCECLS